1 MERYVHKKISGIE
14 KSILGFILVV
24 TLFSIAMKYIN
35 NDVFVSIIAT
45 EDGVIE
51 WLTVLGLALTSIACF
66 RRVVL
71 LKGEKSR
78 LFLFMTILLGLAFFF
93 GAGEEISWGQR
104 IFNTQS
110 SEFFQQHNA
119 QGETNLHNLVV
130 GGKKINKIIF
140 GVGLH
145 LVLLIYLLILV
156 PLYKRKQ
163 GLKNFMDRYAV
174 PIATPYQVISYLIAL
189 TTIQIIMDDSKR
201 GELAEF
207 AGSFLFFLNI
217 AFPYNSEI
225 FQPSR
230 KKEA

>member
-1 MERYVHKKISGIE
+1 MEKYVHKDISTVE
-14 KSILGFILVV
+14 KGILGFILIT
-24 TLFSIAMKYIN
+24 TLISVAMKYLN
-35 NDVFVSIIAT
+35 NDFFVSIIVT
-45 EDGVIE
+45 EDGIIE
-51 WLTVLGLALTSIACF
+51 WLTVVGLALTSAVCF
-66 RRVVL
+66 RRAVL
-71 LKGEKSR
+71 LKDEKSR
-78 LFLFMTILLGLAFFF
+78 LFLFMSILLGLVFFF

-140 GVGLH
+140 GVGLQ
-145 LVLLIYLLILV
+145 LILLIYLLILV

-163 GLKNFMDRYAV
+163 GLKDFMDRFAV
-174 PIATPYQVISYLIAL
+174 PIAKPYQVISYLAAL
-189 TTIQIIMDDSKR
+189 ILIQVVLDDPKK

-217 AFPYNSEI
+217 AFPYNI
-225 FQPSR
+225 GQFQPSR
-230 KKEA
+230 NNET

>member
-1 MERYVHKKISGIE
+1 MERYVHKDISSVE
-14 KSILGFILVV
+14 KGILGFILIT
-24 TLFSIAMKYIN
+24 TLISVAMKYLN
-35 NDVFVSIIAT
+35 NDFFVSIIVT
-45 EDGVIE
+45 EDGIVE
-51 WLTVLGLALTSIACF
+51 WLTVVGLALTSAVCF
-66 RRVVL
+66 RRAAL
-71 LKGEKSR
+71 LKNSKSR
-78 LFLFMTILLGLAFFF
+78 LFLFMTILLGLVFFF

-110 SEFFQQHNA
+110 SDFFQQHNA

-140 GVGLH
+140 GVGLQ
-145 LVLLIYLLILV
+145 LILLIYLLILV

-163 GLKNFMDRYAV
+163 GLKDFMDRFAV
-174 PIATPYQVISYLIAL
+174 PIAKPYQVISYLAAL
-189 TTIQIIMDDSKR
+189 ILIQVVLDDPKK

-217 AFPYNSEI
+217 AFPYNREL

-230 KKEA
+230 NKEN

>member
-1 MERYVHKKISGIE
+1 MHKDISTIE
-14 KSILGFILVV
+14 KGILGFILVT

-35 NDVFVSIIAT
+35 NDVFVSIIVT

-51 WLTVLGLALTSIACF
+51 WLTVVGLALTSIASF

-71 LKGEKSR
+71 LKDEKSG
-78 LFLFMTILLGLAFFF
+78 LFLFMTALLGLVFFF

-130 GGKKINKIIF
+130 GGKKINKIVF
-140 GVGLH
+140 GIGLH
-145 LVLLIYLLILV
+145 LILLIYLLALV
-156 PLYKRKQ
+156 PLYKRRH
-163 GLKNFMDRYAV
+163 GLKSFMDRFAV
-174 PIATPYQVISYLIAL
+174 PIAKPYQVISYLIMLAVVQGIL
-189 TTIQIIMDDSKR
+189 DDPKK

-217 AFPYNSEI
+217 AFPYNRDL
-225 FQPSR
+225 FQPNSAN
-230 KKEA
+230 KSAPAE

>member
-1 MERYVHKKISGIE
+1 MHKKISGIE

>member
-1 MERYVHKKISGIE
+1 MRNQISTIE
-14 KSILGFILVV
+14 KVILGFV
-24 TLFSIAMKYIN
+24 IAAALASVAIKYLN
-35 NDVFVSIIAT
+35 NDLFVTVIIT

-51 WLTVLGLALTSIACF
+51 WLTVFGLALTSLVCL
-66 RRVVL
+66 RRVYYL
-71 LKGEKSR
+71 RGEKTK
-78 LFLFMTILLGLAFFF
+78 LFLFMTLLLGLVFFF

-110 SEFFQQHNA
+110 SEFFQQYNA

-140 GVGLH
+140 GIGLQ
-145 LVLLIYLLILV
+145 LVLLIYLLALV

-163 GLKNFMDRYAV
+163 GLKDFLDKFAV
-174 PIATPYQVISYLIAL
+174 PIAKPYQVISYLAAL
-189 TTIQIIMDDSKR
+189 VLIQVLLDDPKK

-217 AFPYNSEI
+217 AFPYNKEL
-225 FQPSR
+225 FQPNAYKSN
-230 KKEA
+230 